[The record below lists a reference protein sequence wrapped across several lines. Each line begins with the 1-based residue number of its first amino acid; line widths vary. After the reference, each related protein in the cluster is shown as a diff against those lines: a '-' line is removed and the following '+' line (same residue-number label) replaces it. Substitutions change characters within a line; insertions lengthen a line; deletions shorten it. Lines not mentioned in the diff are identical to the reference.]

1 MNRDE
6 QIKRI
11 AHLEQILTKAEDAIQ
26 TLLAL
31 RPQIEALSAY
41 YGSKDWFADYDAD
54 RAGLLP
60 KDLKRGVLSEDAV
73 YDLLMQYRSFLQ

>member
-6 QIKRI
+6 QVERI
-11 AHLEQILTKAEDAIQ
+11 THMEQILTKAQDAIR
-26 TLLAL
+26 TLIELH
-31 RPQIEALSAY
+31 PQIEELSAY

-60 KDLKRGVLSEDAV
+60 PDLKRGVLSEDAV
-73 YDLLMQYRSFLQ
+73 YNLLDQYRKFLQ

>member
-1 MNRDE
+1 MNIDE
-6 QIKRI
+6 QIARI
-11 AHLEQILTKAEDAIQ
+11 AHMEQILNKAEEAIK
-26 TLLAL
+26 TLFELH
-31 RPQIEALSAY
+31 PQIEELSAY

-73 YDLLMQYRSFLQ
+73 YDLLAQYRKLLQ

>member
-6 QIKRI
+6 QVERI
-11 AHLEQILTKAEDAIQ
+11 THMEQILTKAQDAIR
-26 TLLAL
+26 TLIEL
-31 RPQIEALSAY
+31 RPQIEELSAY

-60 KDLKRGVLSEDAV
+60 PDLKRGVLSEDAV
-73 YDLLMQYRSFLQ
+73 YDLLAQYRDLLQ

>member
-6 QIKRI
+6 QIARI
-11 AHLEQILTKAEDAIQ
+11 THMEQILNKAEEAIRV
-26 TLLAL
+26 LLEL
-31 RPQIEALSAY
+31 HPQIEELSAY

-73 YDLLMQYRSFLQ
+73 YDLLEQYRKFLQ

>member
-6 QIKRI
+6 QIERI
-11 AHLEQILTKAEDAIQ
+11 THMEHILSKAEETIK
-26 TLLAL
+26 TLFEL
-31 RPQIEALSAY
+31 RPQIEELSAY

-60 KDLKRGVLSEDAV
+60 PDLKRGVLSEDAV
-73 YDLLMQYRSFLQ
+73 YDLLAQYRKLLQ

>member
-6 QIKRI
+6 QIERI
-11 AHLEQILTKAEDAIQ
+11 THMEQILSKAEETIK
-26 TLLAL
+26 TLFELQ
-31 RPQIEALSAY
+31 PQIEELSAY

-60 KDLKRGVLSEDAV
+60 QDLKRGVLSEDAV
-73 YDLLMQYRSFLQ
+73 YDLLAQYRNLIQ

>member
-6 QIKRI
+6 QIARI
-11 AHLEQILTKAEDAIQ
+11 THMEQILNKAEEAIRV
-26 TLLAL
+26 LLEL
-31 RPQIEALSAY
+31 HPQIEELSAY

-60 KDLKRGVLSEDAV
+60 PDLKRGVLSEDAV
-73 YDLLMQYRSFLQ
+73 YDLLEQYRKFLQ

>member
-6 QIKRI
+6 QIARI
-11 AHLEQILTKAEDAIQ
+11 THMEQILNKAEEAIRV
-26 TLLAL
+26 LLEL
-31 RPQIEALSAY
+31 HPQIEELSAY

-60 KDLKRGVLSEDAV
+60 PDLKRGVFSEDAV
-73 YDLLMQYRSFLQ
+73 YDLLEQYRKFLQ

>member
-6 QIKRI
+6 QIARI
-11 AHLEQILTKAEDAIQ
+11 AHMEQILNKAEEAIRV
-26 TLLAL
+26 LLEL
-31 RPQIEALSAY
+31 RPQIEELSAY

-60 KDLKRGVLSEDAV
+60 PHLKRGVLSEDAV
-73 YDLLMQYRSFLQ
+73 YDLLEQYRKFLH